1 MPSERDRWLAAEQF
15 IKKHGLGA
23 ALAAAQQADAAGIAG
38 DAEGE
43 SLWQD
48 ILRKIQTLQR
58 TAVPSGALN

>member
-23 ALAAAQQADAAGIAG
+23 ALAAAQQAEDASTAG
-38 DAEGE
+38 DSEGE

-48 ILRKIQTLQR
+48 IQRKIQTLQR
-58 TAVPSGALN
+58 IAVQPGELN